1 MKAKH
6 NKKRNSAFVYEALL
20 REATAAL
27 LKKDKKRCDTII
39 NLLKK
44 HFKEGTHLK
53 RDLECQRSLYE
64 SRGMEKELCQ
74 KILREATISSRLIDP
89 EGLFKQ
95 QSALIQDINTELEP
109 AVFNTY
115 VPNYKTL
122 ASISQLFSFRT
133 TPKEQVLLENEVL
146 SYMTEIESPPPTIGA
161 VDTLVVKTF
170 VEKFNTKYKNSLL
183 AEQQELLSYYI
194 SSFTDNALQ
203 LKIFLNEELTRL
215 KIHLEEART
224 LEEIQAD
231 PQMVEKTNQVIEKL
245 NSFHGDTLTD
255 EVVMTVL
262 KTQDLVKEIRHD
274 GSNS

>member
-1 MKAKH
+1 MIAKL

-44 HFKEGTHLK
+44 HFKEGTYLK
-53 RDLECQRSLYE
+53 KDLDCQRSLYE
-64 SRGMEKELCQ
+64 SRGLEKELCQ

-89 EGLFKQ
+89 DGLFKQ
-95 QSALIQDINTELEP
+95 QSALIHDINTELEP

-133 TPKEQVLLENEVL
+133 APKEQVLLENEVL
-146 SYMTEIESPPPTIGA
+146 SYMTGEDAMAPEIAE

-170 VEKFNTKYKNSLL
+170 VQKFNEKY
-183 AEQQELLSYYI
+183 
-194 SSFTDNALQ
+194 
-203 LKIFLNEELTRL
+203 
-215 KIHLEEART
+215 EEAKK
-224 LEEIQAD
+224 IA
-231 PQMVEKTNQVIEKL
+231 
-245 NSFHGDTLTD
+245 
-255 EVVMTVL
+255 
-262 KTQDLVKEIRHD
+262 
-274 GSNS
+274 

>member
-44 HFKEGTHLK
+44 HFKEGTSLK
-53 RDLECQRSLYE
+53 RDLECQRALYE
-64 SRGMEKELCQ
+64 SRGLEKELCQ

-95 QSALIQDINTELEP
+95 QSALIRDINTELEP

-133 TPKEQVLLENEVL
+133 SPKEQVLLENEVL
-146 SYMTEIESPPPTIGA
+146 SYMTEEEPATPNLGA

-170 VEKFNTKYKNSLL
+170 VEKFNVKYQHTLL
-183 AEQQELLSYYI
+183 VEQQELLSYYI

-203 LKIFLNEELTRL
+203 LKVFLNEELSRL
-215 KIHLEEART
+215 KTELQSAHSLQ
-224 LEEIQAD
+224 EIQGD
-231 PQMVEKTNQVIEKL
+231 PQMIEKTNQVIEKL
-245 NSFHGDTLTD
+245 NSFHGAALTD

-262 KTQDLVKEIRHD
+262 KTQNLVKEIRCD

>member
-1 MKAKH
+1 MKARH

-27 LKKDKKRCDTII
+27 LKKDKERCDTII
-39 NLLKK
+39 NLLRK
-44 HFKEGTHLK
+44 HFKEGTSLK
-53 RDLECQRSLYE
+53 RDLDCQRSLYE
-64 SRGMEKELCQ
+64 SRGIGEDLCQ
-74 KILREATISSRLIDP
+74 KVLREATISSRLIDA

-95 QSALIQDINTELEP
+95 QSALIRDINTELEP

-122 ASISQLFSFRT
+122 ASISQLFSFRA

-146 SYMTEIESPPPTIGA
+146 SYMTGEEPPPPNIGQ

-170 VEKFNTKYKNSLL
+170 VKKFNTKYENTLL

-194 SSFTDNALQ
+194 SSFVDNALQ
-203 LKIFLNEELTRL
+203 LKVFLNEEVSRL
-215 KIHLEEART
+215 KTELEEASSI
-224 LEEIQAD
+224 EEIQSD
-231 PQMVEKTNQVIEKL
+231 PQMIEKTNQVIEKL
-245 NSFHGDTLTD
+245 NSLHGATLTD
-255 EVVMTVL
+255 EVVITVL
-262 KTQDLVKEIRHD
+262 KTQKLVKEIHYD